1 MLIAQTAGTAEP
13 MNLDTLKPK
22 LAHLVGHLEAP
33 GKQKLNKLQQALA
46 EQLIHQ
52 DLSDMLP
59 QRLSFESADAF
70 SHLNVPTETQ
80 ERLQKVLKK
89 AEKRAGK
96 DEPEFR
102 VFRRETPLVTDF
114 GRGGSPAWARGVAP
128 HHSLGPYL
136 GSDGRQFW
144 FDFYPIVKV
153 VSIYVGNSNVPA
165 LLFPINEKKLQ
176 DTIGKPTRAK
186 GQEVSLSAGSFYI
199 YAPLFDQQ
207 APVDQYAGLQIKGG
221 KVTIDGTLTN
231 DHGKLRLQGRSA
243 LNFELDL
250 VDEGSTKGK
259 VKKAKAG
266 SDFLAAKLQLP
277 KTFAFSVT
285 VKGLQ
290 ITELSDAGWQLYG
303 LENKFGWNKKQQ
315 ASYDTELNQVLIP
328 MIPGRDEISIKK
340 SQSPFCT
347 MSGSAAISRAGW
359 ALPISAIDLLQPTA
373 VTSNGS
379 LAVKAKQ
386 GLEATWTNLQAGPVA
401 LSAPWI
407 ILNFQQLGWRDPAA
421 GNIYAQQVYELW
433 PEGTNEEF
441 STLHLQYTDSFLC
454 WYVANVDQELM
465 GLIVNTELKADRPVQ
480 VDGQPLEVRTKAS
493 LVLLSYNDQEEAI
506 AVYDDNILFD
516 NYQPN
521 DPNSLPEPIGIAI
534 RNALFTTTPV
544 NGLFLF
550 GKITKGTN
558 SIAEGNILL
567 SLGLYHYLP
576 TLPHPY
582 AANLGAFE
590 RLLPPVDDRATLA
603 GLSDYR
609 TQVTQMLIAQVKWKE
624 EAVETNF
631 LLAPLPSG
639 GFELPKAQ
647 TSDRPLSDNQVA
659 PVANTLTAFANNFS
673 GTSAEPQAAAASA
686 ARKKESNEPVWDDYF
701 NVLTNETFA
710 LLDVSTQADLMG
722 VSFNYIGDETHLFM
736 TTYDVEQDGEN
747 AAILQIKGLD
757 LSTQARYARGFT
769 VPQISWE
776 PLFNL
781 TPPAVAGDPP
791 LTWNFYPNDGG
802 PTRFGTTGTE
812 LVPLEPVPVFEHLVE
827 SFHDEDKPNSA
838 TWALFALPFGMK
850 AFALLERS
858 NGQVKSGTDLQLIQP
873 LFPNDLRGGLQLLAL
888 AGQPPNQGEDNVF
901 HGGTFQLNNVLNAFG
916 AETFSSTLGSLV
928 SDIFNRE
935 FFLDPYT
942 GIKERGVPVKRIDFS
957 GYGAS
962 TMSDWRNK
970 NAMIAQTSQARFNV
984 FKGRTAHEVIQVR
997 SLIYP
1002 WGIRVVRTIT
1012 IFRVSSGFVYRFDSG
1027 WQAESDGLFDFSY
1040 RVPIEDFDP
1049 NTKNVVEA
1057 RESPYEVHP
1066 GIIRGLYNVREIID
1080 TNDILPFETT
1090 WYKSQSGAHP
1100 LDEVFINANKA
1111 EEPVNSAMQVDVKLS
1126 PVYFNADVEVAGLV
1140 QGGKNGR
1147 VVSKKILGFVQ
1158 VAPAAQPLS
1167 PALFRDLLAYQFGA
1181 IGGNLDCT
1189 IAMAETKQ
1197 LMRINRFEMSA
1208 SVRANNNLGDP
1219 IFVAAARGSVILPKD
1234 GSWSM
1239 VQQAEDSG
1247 EVSPLAA
1254 NLSLPVIR
1262 EGKMTVSSDT
1272 DSDGK
1277 TFYEMK
1283 LPSLNGAAQW
1293 RLANPIDLIRPP
1305 QPDTVNFGFLQNT
1318 GTQKALFR
1326 LPAFQRGVKSLLSAI
1341 PEFADS
1347 YRLVN
1352 STGIFPNIQ
1361 DAIPMPLGGSA
1372 IDILEEGFQLVQGA
1386 IPKEIEIPLPSAP
1399 LVLVDE
1405 QPYLKIYI
1413 EYKDDSSNGKLSF
1426 GLDALSADT
1435 GKKWLS
1441 KMDNIRMV
1449 VDLGPITRMMMIS
1462 GKFDA
1467 EKGAEPGFVK
1477 PVVKFNETFLQPII
1491 DLLTILSTLSKDPT
1505 DPSSYGDLLQKGL
1518 EIAMSNT
1525 ADSWEYKMH
1534 AVKEIPV
1541 IKFPPPAV
1549 ASAADPLKIEAGL
1562 RVGCYFN
1569 QPFKLTTDIEQLL
1582 PSAGAFLE
1590 FYGRL
1595 SVMCASVGAA
1605 TIYATGSANLA
1616 LAADI
1621 KLGPTLS
1628 MSYGFGAEIVVGLP
1642 VAGSVSLLFMVG
1654 VDIYMDTDTLV
1665 VGAFLLFKGRAEILG
1680 GIVTIQ
1686 IMIEAK
1692 GSITKQ
1698 LGSPSRTEMLAQV
1711 TFAVDISIAWVINIS
1726 FSESWQ
1732 ETRQVA

>member
-1 MLIAQTAGTAEP
+1 
-13 MNLDTLKPK
+13 MNADTLKPQ
-22 LAHLVGHLEAP
+22 LAHLVGHLEAS

-52 DLSDMLP
+52 DLSEMLP
-59 QRLSFESADAF
+59 ESLSFENADVF
-70 SHLNVPTETQ
+70 SYLNVPLDTK
-80 ERLQKVLKK
+80 ERLGKVLKK
-89 AEKRAGK
+89 AEKKAEK
-96 DEPEFR
+96 DLPEFR

-114 GRGGSPAWARGVAP
+114 GRGGSPEWARGAQP

-144 FDFYPIVKV
+144 FDFYPIVKI
-153 VSIYVGNSNVPA
+153 VSIYLGNSNIPA
-165 LLFPINEKKLQ
+165 LLFPIDEKKLLS
-176 DTIGKPTRAK
+176 TINKPTRGK
-186 GQEVSLSAGSFYI
+186 KQQINLSTGSFYL

-207 APVDQYAGLQIKGG
+207 APSDQYVGLQIKGG
-221 KVTIDGTLTN
+221 KLDIEGSLQN
-231 DHGKLRLQGRSA
+231 DHGILRLQGRSK
-243 LNFELDL
+243 LNFQLDL
-250 VDEGSTKGK
+250 EEEGSTKGNA
-259 VKKAKAG
+259 KKAKTG

-277 KTFAFSVT
+277 NTFVFSVT
-285 VKGLQ
+285 VQGLQ
-290 ITELSDAGWQLYG
+290 ITKLSNAYWNLYG
-303 LENKFGWNKKQQ
+303 EENKFSWNKNKP
-315 ASYDTELNQVLIP
+315 SYYDTELNQVMIP
-328 MIPGRDEISIKK
+328 MIPGKEDVGIKK
-340 SQSPFCT
+340 SQSPFCQL
-347 MSGSAAISRAGW
+347 SGSAKISRAAW
-359 ALPISAIDLLQPTA
+359 TLPASAIDPQQPTA
-373 VTSNGS
+373 ATGNGGI
-379 LAVKAKQ
+379 AVKAKK
-386 GLEATWTNLQAGPVA
+386 GLEAQWNNLKEGPIA
-401 LSAPWI
+401 LSSPWI
-407 ILNFQQLGWRDPAA
+407 FLNFQQLGLKDPAA
-421 GNIYAQQVYELW
+421 GNIYAHQDYDLW
-433 PEGTNEEF
+433 PEGVDDEF
-441 STLHLQYTDSFLC
+441 STLHLQYTNSFEW
-454 WYVANVDQELM
+454 WYVANADQELM
-465 GLIVNTELKADRPVQ
+465 GLIADTELKADRPVQ
-480 VDGQPLEVRTKAS
+480 VDGQPLEVRTKSS
-493 LVLLSYNDQEEAI
+493 LVLLGYNEQEEAI

-521 DPNSLPEPIGIAI
+521 DPSTLPEPIGIAI
-534 RNALFTTTPV
+534 RNAMFTTTPV
-544 NGLFLF
+544 NGFFLF
-550 GKITKGTN
+550 GKITKDTN
-558 SIAEGNILL
+558 LIHEGNILL
-567 SLGLYHYLP
+567 SLGLYYYLP

-603 GLSDYR
+603 GQSNYR
-609 TQVTQMLIAQVKWKE
+609 AQVTQILIAQVKWLDKDI
-624 EAVETNF
+624 ETNF

-639 GFELPKAQ
+639 GFQLPSAEAV
-647 TSDRPLSDNQVA
+647 DRPVTDNQVT
-659 PVANTLTAFANNFS
+659 PVGNTLTAFANNFS
-673 GTSAEPQAAAASA
+673 GATVESHATSSA
-686 ARKKESNEPVWDDYF
+686 ARGKKVSNEPVWDDYF

-736 TTYDVEQDGEN
+736 TTYDVAEDGEN

-781 TPPAVAGDPP
+781 TPPAPGFDDPP
-791 LTWNFYPNDGG
+791 ITWNLYPNDGG

-812 LVPLEPVPVFEHLVE
+812 LVPLEPVPVFEHLVD
-827 SFHDEDKPNSA
+827 SFHDTKKPNSA

-850 AFALLERS
+850 AFAVLQRS
-858 NGQVKSGTDLQLIQP
+858 NGQIKSGTDLQLIQP
-873 LFPNDLRGGLQLLAL
+873 LFPNDLRGGLQLQTL

-901 HGGTFQLNNVLNAFG
+901 RGGTFQLNNVLNALG
-916 AETFSSTLGSLV
+916 AETFTSTLGQLV

-935 FFLDPYT
+935 FFLDPFQ
-942 GIKERGVPVKRIDFS
+942 GIRDRGVPLKRIDFS

-970 NAMIAQTSQARFNV
+970 NAMIAQTSQAMFNV

-1002 WGIRVVRTIT
+1002 WGIHVVRTIT
-1012 IFRVSSGFVYRFDSG
+1012 IFRVSTGFVYRFDSG

-1040 RVPIEDFDP
+1040 RVPIEDFNDAVPNAVDP
-1049 NTKNVVEA
+1049 
-1057 RESPYEVHP
+1057 RESPYEIHP
-1066 GIIRGLYNVREIID
+1066 GIIRGLFKIREIVD
-1080 TNDILPFETT
+1080 TDDILPFETT
-1090 WYKSQSGAHP
+1090 WFKNPAGAHA
-1100 LDEVFINANKA
+1100 LDRTFINENKA
-1111 EEPVNSAMQVDVKLS
+1111 EEPVTAPMSVDVKLS
-1126 PVYFNADVEVAGLV
+1126 PVYFNADVEIAGLA
-1140 QGGKNGR
+1140 QGGNNGR

-1158 VAPAAQPLS
+1158 IAPAAQPLS
-1167 PALFRDLLAYQFGA
+1167 PVLFRDLLNYQFGA

-1197 LMRINRFEMSA
+1197 LMRINRFEMSP
-1208 SVRANNNLGDP
+1208 SVKAANNVNDP
-1219 IFVAAARGSVILPKD
+1219 IFTAVARGSVVLPKD

-1239 VQQAEDSG
+1239 VQHAEGSG
-1247 EVSPLAA
+1247 EVSPLPES
-1254 NLSLPVIR
+1254 LSLPVIR
-1262 EGKMTVSSDT
+1262 IGKMNAVSDT
-1272 DSDGK
+1272 DSEGN
-1277 TFYEMK
+1277 TYYEMK
-1283 LPSLNGAAQW
+1283 LPSINTNAQW
-1293 RLANPIDLIRPP
+1293 RVANAVDLLRPP
-1305 QPDTVNFGFLQNT
+1305 QTDTINFGFLQNT

-1326 LPAFQRGVKSLLSAI
+1326 LPAFQRGVASLISEI
-1341 PEFADS
+1341 PDFADG

-1361 DAIPMPLGGSA
+1361 DAISMPLGGSA
-1372 IDILEEGFQLVQGA
+1372 IDIMEEGFQLVQGA
-1386 IPKEIEIPLPSAP
+1386 IPKEIEVPLPSDP
-1399 LVLVDE
+1399 LVIVDE
-1405 QPYLKIYI
+1405 EPYLKIYI

-1426 GLDALSADT
+1426 GLDALNADT

-1449 VDLGPITRMMMIS
+1449 VDLGPIKRMMIVS

-1477 PVVKFNETFLQPII
+1477 PVVKFNETYLQPII

-1525 ADSWEYKMH
+1525 ADSWEYKMS

-1569 QPFKLTTDIEQLL
+1569 QPFKLTSDIEQLL

-1605 TIYATGSANLA
+1605 TIYATGSVDLA

-1642 VAGSVSLLFMVG
+1642 VAGNVSLLFMVG
-1654 VDIYMDTDTLV
+1654 VDIYMDKDTLI

-1692 GSITKQ
+1692 GSIVRR
-1698 LGSPSRTEMLAQV
+1698 LGPPDQTDMLAQV
-1711 TFAVDISIAWVINIS
+1711 TFSIDISIAWVINFS
-1726 FSESWQ
+1726 FSESW
-1732 ETRQVA
+1732 EESRKVAGDK

>member
-1 MLIAQTAGTAEP
+1 
-13 MNLDTLKPK
+13 MNLDTLKPQ
-22 LAHLVGHLEAP
+22 LAHLVGHLEAS
-33 GKQKLNKLQQALA
+33 GKQNLNKLQQALA
-46 EQLIHQ
+46 EQLLYQ
-52 DLSDMLP
+52 DLSEILP
-59 QRLSFESADAF
+59 ERLSFESADVF
-70 SHLNVPTETQ
+70 SHLNVPPDTQ
-80 ERLQKVLKK
+80 NRLGKALQK
-89 AEKRAGK
+89 AEKKAKK

-114 GRGGSPAWARGVAP
+114 GRGGSPAWARGTQP
-128 HHSLGPYL
+128 HHSLGPYV
-136 GSDGRQFW
+136 GTDGRQFW
-144 FDFYPIVKV
+144 FDFYPIVKII
-153 VSIYVGNSNVPA
+153 SIYIGNSNIPA
-165 LLFPINEKKLQ
+165 LLFPVNESKLTSTIN
-176 DTIGKPTRAK
+176 KPGRAK
-186 GQEVSLSAGSFYI
+186 KQKVPLSAGSFYI
-199 YAPLFDQQ
+199 YAPLLDKQ
-207 APVDQYAGLQIKGG
+207 APADQYAGLHIKGG
-221 KVTIDGTLTN
+221 TLEIEGALQN
-231 DHGKLRLQGRSA
+231 DHGVLRLQGRSQ
-243 LNFELDL
+243 LNFQLDL
-250 VDEGSTKGK
+250 EDEGSTKGK
-259 VKKAKAG
+259 AKKAKAG

-277 KTFAFSVT
+277 NVFAFSVT
-285 VKGLQ
+285 VQGLQ
-290 ITELSDAGWQLYG
+290 ITKVGDAHWNLYG
-303 LENKFGWNKKQQ
+303 VENKFSWNKNK
-315 ASYDTELNQVLIP
+315 APKYDTELKQLLIP
-328 MIPGRDEISIKK
+328 MIPGKPEVSIKK
-340 SQSPFCT
+340 SLSPFCQIE
-347 MSGSAAISRAGW
+347 GSAPISRAAW
-359 ALPISAIDLLQPTA
+359 ALPASVIDPQQPTA
-373 VTSNGS
+373 VAGNGGI
-379 LAVKAKQ
+379 AVKAKN
-386 GLEATWTNLQAGPVA
+386 GLLAAWANLKAGPVA
-401 LSAPWI
+401 LSSPWI
-407 ILNFQQLGWRDPAA
+407 LLNFQQLGLKDPAA
-421 GNIYAQQVYELW
+421 GNIYARQEYVLW
-433 PEGTNEEF
+433 PEGKEKEF
-441 STLHLQYTDSFLC
+441 STLHLQYTNSFEW
-454 WYVANVDQELM
+454 WYVANADQELM
-465 GLIVNTELKADRPVQ
+465 GVIADAELKGDRPVQ
-480 VDGQPLEVRTKAS
+480 VDGQPVEVRTKSS
-493 LVLLSYNDQEEAI
+493 LVLLGYNDTEEAI

-544 NGLFLF
+544 NGFFLF
-550 GKITKGTN
+550 GKITKDTN
-558 SIAEGNILL
+558 KIEEGNVLL
-567 SLGLYHYLP
+567 SLGLYYFLP

-582 AANLGAFE
+582 AANLTAFE
-590 RLLPPVDDRATLA
+590 RQLPPADDRATLA
-603 GLSDYR
+603 GLSNYR
-609 TQVTQMLIAQVKWKE
+609 ANVTQLLIAQVKW
-624 EAVETNF
+624 EAEKVDTSF
-631 LLAPLPSG
+631 LLAPLPAA
-639 GFELPKAQ
+639 GFTIPAAQ
-647 TSDRPLSDNQVA
+647 AVDRPITDNQISPA
-659 PVANTLTAFANNFS
+659 GNTLTAFANNFS
-673 GTSAEPQAAAASA
+673 GAAAEPRSAAAA
-686 ARKKESNEPVWDDYF
+686 RGKKESNAPVWDDYF
-701 NVLTNETFA
+701 DVLTNEAYA

-736 TTYDVEQDGEN
+736 TTYEVEEDGEN

-757 LSTQARYARGFT
+757 MSTQARYARGFT

-776 PLFNL
+776 PLLNL
-781 TPPAVAGDPP
+781 TPPVLGGDPP
-791 LTWNFYPNDGG
+791 FAWNLYPDDGG
-802 PTRFGTTGTE
+802 PTRFGTTGKE

-827 SFHDEDKPNSA
+827 SFKDEKKANSS
-838 TWALFALPFGMK
+838 TWALFGLPFGMK
-850 AFALLERS
+850 AFTVLQRS
-858 NGQVKSGTDLQLIQP
+858 NGQIKPGTDLRLIQP
-873 LFPNDLRGGLQLLAL
+873 MFPNDLRGGLQLLAM
-888 AGQPPNQGEDNVF
+888 AGQPPNEGEDNVF
-901 HGGTFQLNNVLNAFG
+901 RGGTYQLNNVLNAIG
-916 AETFSSTLGSLV
+916 AETFSSTLGELV

-935 FFLDPYT
+935 FFLDPYQ
-942 GIKERGVPVKRIDFS
+942 GIRDRGVPLKRIDFS

-970 NAMIAQTSQARFNV
+970 NAMIAQTSQAMFNV

-1012 IFRVSSGFVYRFDSG
+1012 IFRVSTGFVYRFDSG

-1040 RVPIEDFDP
+1040 RVPIEDFDD
-1049 NTKNVVEA
+1049 TILNVVDP
-1057 RESPYEVHP
+1057 RESPYEIHP
-1066 GIIRGLYNVREIID
+1066 GIVRGLYNIREIVD
-1080 TNDILPFETT
+1080 TDDILPFETQ
-1090 WYKSQSGAHP
+1090 WQKSPAGAHP
-1100 LDEVFINANKA
+1100 LDRSFINDKKA
-1111 EEPVNSAMQVDVKLS
+1111 EQPVTAPMSVDVKLS
-1126 PVYFNADVEVAGLV
+1126 PVYFNADVEIAGLV
-1140 QGGKNGR
+1140 QGGNNGR
-1147 VVSKKILGFVQ
+1147 VVSKKVLGFVQ

-1167 PALFRDLLAYQFGA
+1167 PVLFRDLLNYQFGA

-1197 LMRINRFEMSA
+1197 LMRINRFEMNP
-1208 SVRANNNLGDP
+1208 SVRAGNNVNDP
-1219 IFVAAARGSVILPKD
+1219 IFTAAARGSVILPKD

-1239 VQQAEDSG
+1239 VQHAEGSG
-1247 EVSPLAA
+1247 EVSPLPET
-1254 NLSLPVIR
+1254 LSLPVIR
-1262 EGKMTVSSDT
+1262 IGKMNVASDT
-1272 DSDGK
+1272 DSEGN
-1277 TFYEMK
+1277 TYYEMK
-1283 LPSLNGAAQW
+1283 LPSLNTGAEW
-1293 RLANPIDLIRPP
+1293 RLANAIDLLRPP
-1305 QPDTVNFGFLQNT
+1305 QTDTVNFAFLQNT

-1326 LPAFQRGVKSLLSAI
+1326 LPAFKKGVKSLLSEV
-1341 PEFADS
+1341 PDFADG

-1372 IDILEEGFQLVQGA
+1372 IDILEEGFQLVQGNL
-1386 IPKEIEIPLPSAP
+1386 PKEIEIPLPNAP
-1399 LVLVDE
+1399 LVIVDE
-1405 QPYLKIYI
+1405 EPYLKIYI

-1449 VDLGPITRMMMIS
+1449 VDLGPIKRMMIIS

-1477 PVVKFNETFLQPII
+1477 PVVKFNETYLQPII

-1505 DPSSYGDLLQKGL
+1505 DPASYGDLLQKGL

-1621 KLGPTLS
+1621 KLGPSLS